1 MPASECLVQTKPLHS
16 NQHEF
21 HASHYSNTFTIRGE
35 SECCESIIAKG
46 EHVFVGISPFNSRF
60 SKEYI
65 RAVINWSLVR
75 FSQIDILM
83 PSVDEASRLLVA
95 TGYSEEKAKKKTQ
108 RELRRH
114 KKHLDELF
122 SSSLVYRNIRVI
134 DFSDYLDSKSY
145 DTLIKQVEK
154 AFKEDEVFKQSC
166 LNMSRQALLG
176 RLKGVGKGEAELTDA
191 GIQIALPYIF
201 AELPFYLNTPQILN
215 VQSSTLIYHRPWPI
229 GKDLYAGKYL
239 LKIGENQSYG
249 VIQPTTTSR

>member
-1 MPASECLVQTKPLHS
+1 MPASERLAQTKSLHS
-16 NQHEF
+16 NHHELP
-21 HASHYSNTFTIRGE
+21 ASHYSDLFTIRGE
-35 SECCESIIAKG
+35 SICCESIIAKG

-65 RAVINWSLVR
+65 RDVINWSLVK
-75 FSQIDILM
+75 FTQVDILM

-95 TGYSEEKAKKKTQ
+95 TGYSEEKAKRKTQ

-114 KKHLDELF
+114 KKYLDELL
-122 SSSLVYRNIRVI
+122 SSSVVYRNVRVI
-134 DFSDYLDSKSY
+134 DFSDYLDSKHY
-145 DTLIKQVEK
+145 NTLIKQVEK
-154 AFKEDEVFKQSC
+154 AFEEDEIFKQSC

-215 VQSSTLIYHRPWPI
+215 VPSSTLIYHRPWPI